1 MDEFDILRAS
11 AAGMDA
17 ERAAL
22 EVAARNVA
30 AAETVGD
37 GRFARLV
44 PQFSLSGGDGDDAAD
59 ATVRFTGAVPQPG
72 VEVDAVTEMVS
83 VLDAQRAF
91 EANASVFDVGKHLA
105 EATIELGRL

>member
-1 MDEFDILRAS
+1 MDEFDILRTS

-30 AAETVGD
+30 ASETVGD

-44 PQFSLSGGDGDDAAD
+44 PHFVTSGGEDGSAP
-59 ATVRFTGAVPQPG
+59 TVRFAGAVPQPG